1 MERTLPLPEPPESG
15 IGDQLVMGPGRCKA
29 CDCRGFKPTGKK
41 NDICADCGH
50 YWQIHASA

>member
-15 IGDQLVMGPGRCKA
+15 IRDQLVMGPGRCKA